1 MILTWFHVIL
11 SLLQTHKNCTSDHLK
26 LTQLGFNRNIK
37 NKKKK
42 KKTFFNG
49 EKAQWVFLYYINQ
62 TNKVIIIIIII
73 KYLNIYS
80 FLF

>member
-26 LTQLGFNRNIK
+26 LTQLGLNRNIK
-37 NKKKK
+37 IDKKKK

-49 EKAQWVFLYYINQ
+49 EKAQWGFLYYINQ
-62 TNKVIIIIIII
+62 TNKVIIIT

>member
-37 NKKKK
+37 IEKKKK
-42 KKTFFNG
+42 KPFLMVKKHSGFF
-49 EKAQWVFLYYINQ
+49 YTI
-62 TNKVIIIIIII
+62 
-73 KYLNIYS
+73 
-80 FLF
+80 